1 MHLLLCGKGWGA
13 SLLEKIYLKH
23 NKREREP
30 SIPLQELS
38 FYKLWFS
45 NFCIFLTKC
54 GRPYMFQTMNFVSS
68 NNLSLKSGWID
79 LGIRRFEFVA
89 KTQYLW
95 FFLWIIF
102 SSRKSS
108 DTQPVLSFDAK
119 IKKSNSMNLE
129 ILIFPNG
136 YFCSS
141 GLFKF

>member
-54 GRPYMFQTMNFVSS
+54 GRPYMFQTKNFVSS

-95 FFLWIIF
+95 FFFMNNLFFQEKFWYPACTEF
-102 SSRKSS
+102 WRENK
-108 DTQPVLSFDAK
+108 K
-119 IKKSNSMNLE
+119 IKFYEFGNFDISKW
-129 ILIFPNG
+129 IFLQLWT
-136 YFCSS
+136 F
-141 GLFKF
+141 